1 MPFRHELTHSY
12 FGNGV
17 TYAASRP
24 FGGRHSSLDRQKDA
38 TAFWLNEGWTT
49 YFERVLQ
56 YMLHGAAARD
66 FSYIIGA
73 KALVDSL
80 RAYESRP
87 KYQRLVIDFEY
98 GEVVFFEL

>member
-1 MPFRHELTHSY
+1 MVISY
-12 FGNGV
+12 V
-17 TYAASRP
+17 TITWY
-24 FGGRHSSLDRQKDA
+24 LCCLYDRQKDA

-56 YMLHGAAARD
+56 QVLHGPLARD

-80 RAYESRP
+80 RAYESKP
-87 KYQRLVIDFEY
+87 KYQRLVIEFEH
-98 GEVVFFEL
+98 GEVRP